1 MSGFI
6 DTRLPECVAYGFQ
19 GGPEWNTAIVE
30 LDNGGEVRN
39 GQWRYPR
46 MRYSAAFNNLSAAG
60 QREVMAA
67 FYAARGRL
75 YAFRFND
82 PLDNVAK
89 AEPIAPAIGT
99 TDAVQLTRT
108 YRLGPESATRR
119 IQAIVTAVIRNSA
132 GTAVAGSLDAGKGLF
147 VPALAWAD
155 DDYTWSGEFD
165 VWVRFDSDHNAF
177 TLGDLDAHSAD
188 IELVEVR
195 R

>member
-6 DTRLPECVAYGFQ
+6 DTQLPQCVAYGFQ
-19 GGPEWNTAIVE
+19 GGPEWSTAIVE

-39 GQWRYPR
+39 GQWKYPR
-46 MRYSAAFNNLSAAG
+46 MRYSAAFNNLSKDG

-82 PLDNVAK
+82 PLDNLAD
-89 AEPIAPAIGT
+89 AEPIAPSIGS
-99 TDAVQLTRT
+99 TDAVQLIRT
-108 YRLGPESATRR
+108 YRLGPEAATRR
-119 IQAIVTAVIRNSA
+119 IQAIVSATVRNSA
-132 GTAVAGSLDAGKGLF
+132 GMTVAGALDAGRGLF
-147 VPALAWAD
+147 VPASPWED
-155 DDYTWSGEFD
+155 DSYTWSGEFD

-177 TLGDLDAHSAD
+177 TLGDLDAHTAS

>member
-75 YAFRFND
+75 YAFRIND
-82 PLDNVAK
+82 PLDNVAE

-108 YRLGPESATRR
+108 YRLGPEAATRR

-147 VPALAWAD
+147 VPAAAWAD

>member
-1 MSGFI
+1 
-6 DTRLPECVAYGFQ
+6 
-19 GGPEWNTAIVE
+19 
-30 LDNGGEVRN
+30 
-39 GQWRYPR
+39 

-82 PLDNVAK
+82 PLDNVAEG
-89 AEPIAPAIGT
+89 EPIAPAIGT

-108 YRLGPESATRR
+108 YRLGPEAATRR
-119 IQAIVTAVIRNSA
+119 IQAIATAVIRDSA

-147 VPALAWAD
+147 VPAAAWAD

>member
-6 DTRLPECVAYGFQ
+6 DTRLPQSVAYGFQ

-39 GQWRYPR
+39 GQWKYPK
-46 MRYSAAFNNLSAAG
+46 MRYSASFNNLSAAG

-67 FYAARGRL
+67 FYAVRGRL
-75 YAFRFND
+75 YAFRFSD
-82 PLDNVAK
+82 PMDNEAHN
-89 AEPIAPAIGT
+89 EPIAPNIGT
-99 TDAVQLTRT
+99 SDAVQLVRS
-108 YRLGPESATRR
+108 YRLGPQAVTRR
-119 IQAIVTAVIRNSA
+119 IQAIVSGVVRDSSGA
-132 GTAVAGSLDAGKGLF
+132 AVAGALDSGRGLF
-147 VPALAWAD
+147 VPASPWED